1 MPRPRSTT
9 LRLFVAL
16 AGAATVFAIA
26 FPAGADDLDAYN
38 RGLSAFNAGDSEIAA
53 EIFFGLTE
61 EGRDPDVRSRAQ
73 YYLGQS
79 LARKG
84 LYVSALVEY
93 AAIVAAGKAHPL
105 YLKAVE
111 GLVDLQNRLNDQ
123 DLIPNLLNN
132 YFSDD
137 WKSLPPAA
145 VARAN
150 YLVATIQV
158 RRGNLERARRLL
170 VSVPPDSDVYPK
182 AQYLLGVVMID
193 PKFPGGPRE
202 AEALSAFESVLKLPA
217 QGGSDLENTRQL
229 ALLAVGRLYY
239 GQRQY
244 AKAVEAYD
252 RIPRFS
258 RFWNQALFEN
268 GFARFQ
274 NDDPGGALGSLQAL
288 HAPQFAGAFEP
299 ESWILKS
306 TIYYF
311 NCLYDEARS
320 SLKEFD
326 RIYLPMAEAIRPLLG
341 PNERDVRHFFRV
353 VSDPAAGIPRPVLLW
368 VRSSERMIAVF
379 EVLAQIEKEKAA
391 VKNESR
397 WRTGRMG
404 PELMAALDQNAD
416 TLRQVGGQLAKNR
429 LVEAADNIKGF
440 ADQAEIIRF
449 EITKAEKEL
458 AESGIDQKKL
468 LAEQKLY
475 RPAMPG
481 ENWNYWKF
489 QGEFWIDEIGYYQY
503 TLKRGCPGKTS
514 D

>member
-1 MPRPRSTT
+1 MHRPRSTI
-9 LRLFVAL
+9 RHLFVAL
-16 AGAATVFAIA
+16 AGAATVFAIG
-26 FPAGADDLDAYN
+26 FPARADDLDSYN
-38 RGLSAFNAGDSEIAA
+38 RGLSAFNAGDYEIAA

-61 EGRDPDVRSRAQ
+61 EGRDPDLRPRAQ

-93 AAIVAAGKAHPL
+93 AAIVAAGKAHPP
-105 YLKAVE
+105 YLEAVE

-123 DLIPNLLNN
+123 DLIPNLLNK
-132 YFSDD
+132 YVTGD
-137 WKSLPPAA
+137 WN
-145 VARAN
+145 ARAN

-170 VSVPPDSDVYPK
+170 LSVPPDSEVYPK
-182 AQYLLGVVMID
+182 SRYLLGVVMID

-202 AEALSAFESVLKLPA
+202 AEALSAFESVLALPA
-217 QGGSDLENTRQL
+217 QGRSDLENTRQL

-244 AKAVEAYD
+244 GKAVEAYD

-311 NCLYDEARS
+311 NCLYDEARG
-320 SLKEFD
+320 SLEEFG
-326 RIYLPMAEAIRPLLG
+326 RIYLPMAEALRPLLG
-341 PNERDVRHFFRV
+341 PNERDVRDFFRV
-353 VSDPAAGIPRPVLLW
+353 VSDPAAGIPRPILLW

-391 VKNESR
+391 LRSESR
-397 WRTGRMG
+397 WRSGRMG
-404 PELMAALDQNAD
+404 PELIAALDQNAD

-429 LVEAADNIKGF
+429 LVEAAENIKGF

-481 ENWNYWKF
+481 EDWNYWKF

>member
-1 MPRPRSTT
+1 MHRPRSTI
-9 LRLFVAL
+9 RHLFVAL
-16 AGAATVFAIA
+16 AGAATVFAIG
-26 FPAGADDLDAYN
+26 FPARADDLDSYN
-38 RGLSAFNAGDSEIAA
+38 RGLSAFNAGDYEIAA

-61 EGRDPDVRSRAQ
+61 EGRDPDLRPRAQ

-111 GLVDLQNRLNDQ
+111 GLVDLQDRLNDQ

-132 YFSDD
+132 YVSDD

-145 VARAN
+145 FARAN

-170 VSVPPDSDVYPK
+170 LSVPPDSEVYPK
-182 AQYLLGVVMID
+182 SRYLLGVVMID

-202 AEALSAFESVLKLPA
+202 AEALSAFESVLALPA
-217 QGGSDLENTRQL
+217 QGRSDLENTRQL

-244 AKAVEAYD
+244 GKAVEAYD

-311 NCLYDEARS
+311 NCLYDEARG

-326 RIYLPMAEAIRPLLG
+326 RIYLPMAEALRPLLG
-341 PNERDVRHFFRV
+341 PNERDVRDFFRV
-353 VSDPAAGIPRPVLLW
+353 VSDPAAGIPRPILLW

-391 VKNESR
+391 LRSESR
-397 WRTGRMG
+397 WRSGRMG
-404 PELMAALDQNAD
+404 PELIAALDQNAD
-416 TLRQVGGQLAKNR
+416 TLRQVGGQLEKNR
-429 LVEAADNIKGF
+429 LVEAAENIKGF

-481 ENWNYWKF
+481 EDWNYWKF

>member
-1 MPRPRSTT
+1 MSRTRSTI
-9 LRLFVAL
+9 RYLFVAV
-16 AGAATVFAIA
+16 ASVAMGFGIG
-26 FPAGADDLDAYN
+26 FPARADDLDAYN
-38 RGLSAFNAGDSEIAA
+38 RGLSAFNAGDYEIAA
-53 EIFFGLTE
+53 ELFFGLTE
-61 EGRDPDVRSRAQ
+61 EGRDPDVRPRAQ

-84 LYVSALVEY
+84 LSVSALVEY
-93 AAIVAAGKAHPL
+93 AAILAAGKAHPFH
-105 YLKAVE
+105 LKAVE
-111 GLVDLQNRLNDQ
+111 GLVDLQGRLNDQ

-137 WKSLPPAA
+137 WKSLPPA
-145 VARAN
+145 VFARAN

-158 RRGNLERARRLL
+158 RRGNLDRARRLL
-170 VSVPPDSDVYPK
+170 LSVPPDSDVYPK
-182 AQYLLGVVMID
+182 ARYLLGVVMVD

-202 AEALSAFESVLKLPA
+202 AEALSAFESVLALPT
-217 QGGSDLENTRQL
+217 QGRSDLENTRQL

-244 AKAVEAYD
+244 GRAMEAYD

-311 NCLYDEARS
+311 NCLYEEARS

-326 RIYLPMAEAIRPLLG
+326 RIYLPMAEALRPLLA
-341 PNERDVRHFFRV
+341 PNERDVRDFFRV
-353 VSDPAAGIPRPVLLW
+353 ISDPAAGIPRPILLW

-379 EVLAQIEKEKAA
+379 EVLTQIDEEKAA
-391 VKNESR
+391 LTSESR
-397 WRTGRMG
+397 WRSGRLV
-404 PELMAALDQNAD
+404 PELIAALDQNAD

-475 RPAMPG
+475 RPAIPG